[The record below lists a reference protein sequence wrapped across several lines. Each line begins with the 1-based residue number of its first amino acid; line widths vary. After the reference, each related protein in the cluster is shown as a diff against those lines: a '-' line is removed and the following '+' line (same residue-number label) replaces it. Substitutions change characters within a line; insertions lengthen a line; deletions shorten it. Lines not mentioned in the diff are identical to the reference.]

1 MNTERKDPKDYYKQQ
16 LSLQD
21 LVPGDI
27 LTFEGEETDAISGL
41 IMLLTNSKV
50 THGALYFQ
58 NSPVEA
64 LADAGANGIHVHEAI
79 EKEDSRCAYVCRLQ
93 KDNKGDFFTD
103 SELLPVLQ
111 SAKRYVD
118 EDLPYP
124 FSDLVLLAMIL
135 IFKDCSHV
143 SIKQRVIIGILKI
156 VAAEIKKLIDE
167 KKHKG
172 KHTMVCSSFVY
183 QCYKD
188 AAEKDDRLKIKLH
201 NSDINVL
208 KSANQAPTL
217 FDLYA
222 EHAAEYD
229 FDTTKFMT
237 LKQGA
242 NESEEEFK
250 LEDLDGLLKEAL
262 QDAGN
267 TRVMLVKNN
276 ILSSVIEEFLKK
288 LLEFFGFTFKSIKDL
303 IDNAR
308 NLQSMFVT
316 PNDLCYNIDNAQK
329 VGFVHLYRASEN
341 LPENEITPKYNT

>member
-1 MNTERKDPKDYYKQQ
+1 MNTERKDPKDYYKQE

-27 LTFEGEETDAISGL
+27 LTFEGEESDDISSL
-41 IMLLTNSKV
+41 IMLLTNSMV

-64 LADAGANGIHVHEAI
+64 LADAGRDGIHAHEVI

-93 KDNKGDFFTD
+93 KDSKGDFFTD
-103 SELLPVLQ
+103 SEILPVLK
-111 SAKRYVD
+111 SAMGYIKS
-118 EDLPYP
+118 DLPYP
-124 FSDLVLLAMIL
+124 FSDLALLAMIL
-135 IFKDCSHV
+135 VFKDCSHV

-156 VAAEIKKLIDE
+156 VAAEIKKLIDQ

-183 QCYKD
+183 QCYQDASKD
-188 AAEKDDRLKIKLH
+188 APRLKIKLH

-208 KSANQAPTL
+208 NRANQAPTL

-242 NESEEEFK
+242 DESEEDFK
-250 LEDLDGLLKEAL
+250 PEDLKGLLKEAL

-276 ILSSVIEEFLKK
+276 ILSLAIEEFLKK
-288 LLEFFGFTFKSIKDL
+288 LLEFFGYTFNSIKEL
-303 IDNAR
+303 IDNASELR
-308 NLQSMFVT
+308 SMFIT

-329 VGFVHLYRASEN
+329 VGFVRLYRANED
-341 LPENEITPKYNT
+341 LPENQINPKYNT